1 MEKVKEAEGIED
13 ERGIRAGN
21 KERGAVKAGFK
32 PKELVDYTQTLGFTN
47 RTKAQPRGEQA
58 KKVI

>member
-1 MEKVKEAEGIED
+1 MEKIEEGKGIEN
-13 ERGIRAGN
+13 ERGIRTGN

-47 RTKAQPRGEQA
+47 RTKAQPRGE
-58 KKVI
+58 